1 MATATA
7 TVKVQGITFQTITL
21 SSDGS
26 YNFTEIMQAVN
37 TAIAENRLTVNASQ
51 PIGVSVQPI
60 A

>member
-1 MATATA
+1 MAQA

-21 SSDGS
+21 SGDGS

>member
-1 MATATA
+1 MAQA
-7 TVKVQGITFQTITL
+7 TVKVQGTTFQTITL
-21 SSDGS
+21 NSDGS
-26 YNFTEIMQAVN
+26 YDFTEIMRSVN

>member
-1 MATATA
+1 MAQA

-21 SSDGS
+21 NSDGS
-26 YNFTEIMQAVN
+26 YDFTEIMRSVN

>member
-1 MATATA
+1 MAQA

-21 SSDGS
+21 SNDGS